1 MGDRYIKTDLGRAEI
16 QARVH
21 AITRTARNL
30 LLIID
35 GSRDGTEWTSMV
47 RGATVEDLQTLFE
60 AGLIAQ
66 VGSAPSASSGSADLR
81 ATAPTPSAEVAP
93 TMPAPLGPSDQSALS
108 YKELYSLLPS
118 LAKEHLGMLR
128 GYRFALA
135 IEKASGLPGLQK
147 VAIDLVAEIQRQK
160 GDAVAR
166 AVRRAL
172 MMM

>member
-35 GSRDGTEWTSMV
+35 GSRDGHEWVSMV
-47 RGATVEDLQTLFE
+47 RGCTAEDLSTLFE

-66 VGSAPSASSGSADLR
+66 VGAAPPAPAAAPAPLDLR
-81 ATAPTPSAEVAP
+81 SGGNVP
-93 TMPAPLGPSDQSALS
+93 TMPAPLGAVSSLS
-108 YKELYSLLPS
+108 YKELYVLLPS
-118 LAKEHLGMLR
+118 LAKEHLGLMKS
-128 GYRFALA
+128 YRFALA
-135 IEKASGLPGLQK
+135 IEKADGLAGLQK
-147 VAIDLVAEIQRQK
+147 VALDLVAEVEKHK
-160 GDAVAR
+160 GEGIAR

-172 MMM
+172 LMG